1 MLCPPGQNWVSLG
14 CVPKGE
20 AGWLA
25 ARSTTTSHRGRGA
38 CVGCTVPLHM
48 VSPEP
53 HSFRRKSHPHVTLH
67 LRRYSTVTAER
78 PELGIYALTSTCQA
92 ECISTLRHCQHLVPE
107 QRRSWASPSGASG
120 SGHGPQ
126 APGNSVTPQEVEV
139 LSDQRPQEQK
149 GSSAKACGGCF
160 SQLFFSAVTKRPE
173 KNNGGGGGVYLG
185 AHGFRGLSPWTAGSI
200 SQGSRWTQH
209 LYFYVVLRIE
219 PRASRMVDANAN
231 RTKGMRPAQVW
242 WDLSWRLL
250 GPEGPETF
258 PACTIPPMVLTR
270 GLNFTTLR
278 RAAACSCT

>member
-1 MLCPPGQNWVSLG
+1 
-14 CVPKGE
+14 
-20 AGWLA
+20 
-25 ARSTTTSHRGRGA
+25 
-38 CVGCTVPLHM
+38 M

-67 LRRYSTVTAER
+67 LRHYSTVTAER

-120 SGHGPQ
+120 SGNGPQ

-139 LSDQRPQEQK
+139 LSDQLQVDTA
-149 GSSAKACGGCF
+149 SLFLCGAEGRT
-160 SQLFFSAVTKRPE
+160 Q
-173 KNNGGGGGVYLG
+173 
-185 AHGFRGLSPWTAGSI
+185 GLT
-200 SQGSRWTQH
+200 H
-209 LYFYVVLRIE
+209 
-219 PRASRMVDANAN
+219 DANAN

-258 PACTIPPMVLTR
+258 PACTIPLKVLTR
-270 GLNFTTLR
+270 GLNFTTLH